1 MLTENNKT
9 SKEEE
14 EQVNQ
19 MINQP
24 ETKGSPQQGKLIL
37 PVYSDAAPPANPVN
51 SNPENYPASGNNPQN
66 EYAPIRPEQLIR
78 QKISPPP
85 IRPIDRLRY
94 YWQKDPA
101 YKVLMIAIAVVV
113 IAAIV
118 FTSLVSNAMLRSSNS
133 TDNNSVS
140 QNPPTVVPTGTVDLR
155 PTFSAPIGGSGSSSS
170 SQPPAQSTPVLP
182 STPNASPTADQST
195 PTPGDEGSLSVTVNS
210 IPNRVSNNSIV
221 NVSVT
226 TSQPNVTV
234 ALAVAYSAPP
244 YKYIS
249 SPTTTDGGGNGVLTW
264 AVEVL
269 MLGRHTQAIVYAVAQ
284 DQNGQRVQSQPV
296 SVQISPSGGG
306 GG

>member
-1 MLTENNKT
+1 
-9 SKEEE
+9 
-14 EQVNQ
+14 

-24 ETKGSPQQGKLIL
+24 ETKGSPQQEKLIL
-37 PVYSDAAPPANPVN
+37 PVYPHVVSPANPVN
-51 SNPENYPASGNNPQN
+51 PNPEHYPASGNNPQD

-78 QKISPPP
+78 QKISSPPMQ
-85 IRPIDRLRY
+85 PIDRLRY
-94 YWQKDPA
+94 YWKKDPA
-101 YKVLMIAIAVVV
+101 YKVLMIAIVVVV

-118 FTSLVSNAMLRSSNS
+118 FVSLVSNAMQRNPNS
-133 TDNNSVS
+133 AANNSIS

-182 STPNASPTADQST
+182 STPDASPTADQTT
-195 PTPGDEGSLSVTVNS
+195 PTPGDGGSLSVTVNS
-210 IPNRVSNNSIV
+210 LPSRVTNNSIV

-226 TSQPNVTV
+226 TNQPNVTV

-244 YKYIS
+244 YKYVS
-249 SPTTTDGGGNGVLTW
+249 SPTTTDGGGNGVLSW
-264 AVEVL
+264 AVEVF
-269 MLGRHTQAIVYAVAQ
+269 MFGRHTQAIVYAVAQ

-296 SVQISPSGGG
+296 TVQISPGGG